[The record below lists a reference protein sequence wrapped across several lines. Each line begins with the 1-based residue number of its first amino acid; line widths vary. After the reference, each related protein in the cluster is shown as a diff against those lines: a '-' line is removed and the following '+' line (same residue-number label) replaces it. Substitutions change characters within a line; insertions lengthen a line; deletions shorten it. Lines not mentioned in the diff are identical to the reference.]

1 MIILIYDSG
10 NTFNRLALLDG
21 DNKKAGVITGVVYE
35 INEYIRTFKKEIK
48 KLIDVITGGNSD
60 FFRERIRY
68 NTRHIPELVMDE
80 LNNILEYN
88 AK

>member
-48 KLIDVITGGNSD
+48 KEVFSISALNKLGLEELIDAVTKKI
-60 FFRERIRY
+60 
-68 NTRHIPELVMDE
+68 
-80 LNNILEYN
+80 
-88 AK
+88 